1 MAIRHH
7 LHDLLLA
14 IAASRLARGGLA
26 LAIIFLVGS
35 TGYMVIEGWSL
46 FDAVYMTV
54 LTMTTVG
61 YEEVRPL
68 SPLGR
73 VFNLFIMLGGVGL
86 MLYILTVTVQTVVE
100 DEVLRVFMRR
110 RRMKKKIDAVEAHF
124 ILCGFGRVGREAAAA
139 IHGEDV
145 DVVVVDSTE
154 AAIAAAEE
162 DGLLAICK
170 DATHNATLLEAGIER
185 ARGLI
190 IATGSD
196 SDNVLITLT
205 AKAINPNL
213 TIVARADA
221 VETRDKLRLAGADRV
236 VTPYSIGGRRMAL
249 SAVKPLAADYFDSV
263 VDRARVNPRI
273 AEIAVVPG
281 SMLVGTTIA
290 ALDTGHQVRV
300 LAVSK
305 QDGRLLLTPDEETI
319 MEPGDRVVLVGHDEQ
334 LRRLEGEA

>member
-145 DVVVVDSTE
+145 EVVVDSTE

-221 VETRDKLRLAGADRV
+221 VETGEKLRLAGADRV

-249 SAVKPLAADYFDSV
+249 SAVKPVAADYFDSV
-263 VDRARVNPRI
+263 VDRARVSPRI

-290 ALDTGHQVRV
+290 GLDTGHQVRV

-334 LRRLEGEA
+334 LRRLEHEA

>member
-1 MAIRHH
+1 MAIKHH
-7 LHDLLLA
+7 LHDLLVT
-14 IAASRLARGGLA
+14 IAASRLTRGGLA

-35 TGYMVIEGWSL
+35 AGYVVIEGWSL

-68 SPLGR
+68 SPVGR

-100 DEVLRVFMRR
+100 DEVFRVFMRR

-139 IHGEDV
+139 IRGEDV

-162 DGLLAICK
+162 DGLLAICRN
-170 DATHNATLLEAGIER
+170 ATHNATLLEAGIER

-190 IATGSD
+190 AATGSD

-205 AKAINPNL
+205 AHAINPNL
-213 TIVARADA
+213 TIVARADS
-221 VETRDKLRLAGADRV
+221 VETGEKLRLAGADRV

-249 SAVKPLAADYFDSV
+249 SAVKPLAADYFDCV
-263 VDRARVNPRI
+263 VDRSRVSPRI
-273 AEIAVVPG
+273 AEIAVAPG

-305 QDGRLLLTPDEETI
+305 QDGRLLLTLDEETI

-334 LRRLEGEA
+334 LRHLEREA